1 MNKTNSLY
9 CPYCGSVQ
17 QDASRFCSSCG
28 ADINETTET
37 ESTGIRIIGER
48 PMNSNDYQRLN
59 ASTATAGGYSTGSQT
74 SHTYGAPVYR
84 STTIRSASKDNA
96 TVAIVLGI
104 VGFFFSCFIIP
115 IIGLHY
121 VRKAEDRG
129 EDPSTIQIAKVLNW
143 IQLILMLVGTITAF
157 IYFFSFGFLYY

>member
-17 QDASRFCSSCG
+17 QNARRFCSSCG

-59 ASTATAGGYSTGSQT
+59 ASTANAGGYSTGGQT
-74 SHTYGAPVYR
+74 SGTYRAPVYS
-84 STTIRSASKDNA
+84 STPIRSVSKDNA
-96 TVAIVLGI
+96 TVALILGI
-104 VGFFFSCFIIP
+104 VGIFFSCFIIP
-115 IIGLHY
+115 LVGLHY

-143 IQLILMLVGTITAF
+143 ILLILMLVGTIIGF
-157 IYFFSFGFLYY
+157 IYIFSFGFLYY